1 MPTEETASSA
11 EQPKQPDPVKVRIT
25 KENGHWHA
33 GEKRPKDAVIS
44 VSPTDA
50 KTIVEDLKV
59 GELVKGGK

>member
-11 EQPKQPDPVKVRIT
+11 EQSKQPDPVKVRIT

-33 GEKRPKDAVIS
+33 GEKHKKDAVIS

-50 KTIVEDLKV
+50 ENVVALKA